1 MRGRHGRVLLAH
13 DVPTITAHAY
23 RRIMKGDAMPGVFE
37 VSRRINVR
45 SAVEDILLSGL
56 QQSR

>member
-1 MRGRHGRVLLAH
+1 MLLAH